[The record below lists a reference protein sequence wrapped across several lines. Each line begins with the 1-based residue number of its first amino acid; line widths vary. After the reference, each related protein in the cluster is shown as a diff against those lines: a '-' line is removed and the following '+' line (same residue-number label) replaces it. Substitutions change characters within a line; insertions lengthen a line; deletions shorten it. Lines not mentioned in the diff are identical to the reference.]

1 MKASNPAA
9 GDAEG
14 TALGA
19 QLVSGHWYR
28 VARLA
33 PRLRRSLRV
42 HTHRYRGQLWYVVE
56 DTLNAKFHR
65 FDRQAWRI
73 MGLLDGGIT
82 LELLWQRLAER
93 AEPDTPSQEDILALL
108 GQLHGLDLLEND
120 RLPDLAELGRR
131 GRRQA
136 RQRRLSRYANPLALR
151 IPLLDPDLFLG
162 AAVRRLAPVLNRW
175 GALGWLLWVLPA
187 LLLVPSH
194 WSELTGNVSERLLAL
209 DNLVLIALL
218 FPLVKALHEL
228 GHGIACK
235 LRGAEVHDMGIMLLI
250 FLPVPYVEAS
260 NAWAFPDKR
269 DRMLVGAAGM
279 LVEIALAAAAFYL
292 WLWLEPGMA
301 RALAFDVAVLTSL
314 TTLVFNGNPLLRYD
328 GYFILSDALEIPNLA
343 QRAGRYW
350 AYLFERYPLRREAAL
365 SPALAPGEAG
375 WFFFYAPLAFAYRC
389 FVMFSIAVFV
399 SAQYFAAGML
409 LAFWSLV
416 MALGIPL
423 WRGLARLGQ
432 LVGGADAR
440 PASRRAALVMVA
452 ALLLLLFVVPLPHH
466 TQADGVL
473 WLPDKAVLRAGQ
485 AGFVERIDASPGSAL
500 QPGDAVLQLE
510 DRVLAAGLL
519 VRRARRD
526 AAQVRLDAVKFTDP
540 SAAEQLVPA
549 LARANAELA
558 HLSGRTERLTVRSE
572 TQGTLW
578 LQGVD
583 DLPGRHVR
591 QGQVLGYVV
600 PPAAPSVRV
609 VVAQAD
615 ADFIRAHT
623 GNILVKLPFDAG
635 RVWDAHVLRAVPAAS
650 NDLPSAA
657 LGHQGGGGTPT
668 DPRDETGRK
677 ALVSAFEYELGL
689 PSDFPYRVV
698 GSRVSVRFEHPDEP
712 LVRPLWRGLRRMFLT
727 YFQA

>member
-526 AAQVRLDAVKFTDP
+526 AAQARLDAVKFTDP